1 MIGWRKLPSPKRL
14 FTTHWTPS
22 SNSIHCWDVPLHSL
36 TTCIPS
42 LVTFDLTEVVS
53 AVENLSINLVSIMQ
67 RSKVL
72 DTIGRFH
79 SIFEFFAEFGLIA
92 SESRCDCGFV
102 ILLKER
108 QNVAN
113 GLIWEFPVRQC
124 WKRQSKRAGSFFEN
138 SKWILQLRLALTP

>member
-1 MIGWRKLPSPKRL
+1 M
-14 FTTHWTPS
+14 
-22 SNSIHCWDVPLHSL
+22 PLHSL
-36 TTCIPS
+36 TTCISS
-42 LVTFDLTEVVS
+42 LVTFDSTEVVS
-53 AVENLSINLVSIMQ
+53 AVENLSINLVSIMR

-72 DTIGRFH
+72 AAIGSFH

-108 QNVAN
+108 QNVAD

-124 WKRQSKRAGSFFEN
+124 WKRRSKRAGTFSEH
-138 SKWILQLRLALTP
+138 SKWILQRGLALTP